1 METYRPTVEPV
12 DPEMSPLTR
21 CGCGCV
27 SVCELALL
35 LFLLL
40 GGPGVSLQGRAPGRH
55 KNKGGKSH
63 RLCGIMEFIMD
74 SSICGSVYLCVR
86 HTVSVVGSDV
96 LRIAEPCCEFV
107 VVVKV
112 SQLGTVGIFSVSWIR
127 I

>member
-1 METYRPTVEPV
+1 
-12 DPEMSPLTR
+12 MSA
-21 CGCGCV
+21 
-27 SVCELALL
+27 CELALL

-40 GGPGVSLQGRAPGRH
+40 AGPGVSLQGRVPGRH

-63 RLCGIMEFIMD
+63 RLCGIIEFIMD
-74 SSICGSVYLCVR
+74 YSICGFVYLCVR

-96 LRIAEPCCEFV
+96 LRIAELCCEFV